1 MASPRLISK
10 FQSLSPV
17 PNLRSN
23 IIYRNSL
30 TPRSFKTNNNYVK
43 SPENKNRLSPFNVN
57 TPNRKEILLNG
68 LPNKQ
73 RTVLGSG
80 GFGTVYKALY
90 KGNQV
95 AAKILK
101 KSKNSDNTINSEKHA
116 YFLRHANIVNILS
129 IEEGAALSLITMEL
143 CGITLQDQLEKK
155 CLDRKERINIW
166 RDIACALQ
174 FCHNAGVVHAD
185 VKPKN
190 ILIGNCGQPKLTDFG
205 SSVLI
210 SNVHTEQTSHI
221 MTSTPGYAA
230 PEVLCGIIPSPAAD
244 IYSLGIL
251 AWQILSRKIPFEGLH
266 VHTIIYLSVKG
277 KRPSDEDLDDE
288 FQGQYKSLYREM
300 WSQKMTARPVA
311 SKVIYM
317 LDILMNK

>member
-17 PNLRSN
+17 PNL
-23 IIYRNSL
+23 RNSL

>member
-1 MASPRLISK
+1 
-10 FQSLSPV
+10 
-17 PNLRSN
+17 
-23 IIYRNSL
+23 
-30 TPRSFKTNNNYVK
+30 
-43 SPENKNRLSPFNVN
+43 
-57 TPNRKEILLNG
+57 
-68 LPNKQ
+68 
-73 RTVLGSG
+73 
-80 GFGTVYKALY
+80 
-90 KGNQV
+90 
-95 AAKILK
+95 
-101 KSKNSDNTINSEKHA
+101 
-116 YFLRHANIVNILS
+116 
-129 IEEGAALSLITMEL
+129 
-143 CGITLQDQLEKK
+143 
-155 CLDRKERINIW
+155 
-166 RDIACALQ
+166 
-174 FCHNAGVVHAD
+174 
-185 VKPKN
+185 
-190 ILIGNCGQPKLTDFG
+190 
-205 SSVLI
+205 
-210 SNVHTEQTSHI
+210 